1 MRAQIEGSQA
11 VAEVVVMCRPEVIA
25 AYPISPQTHIVERL
39 SRMVKQ
45 GDVDRCQFLNVES
58 EFGALSV
65 LIGASAAGARTY
77 TATTSQGLLFMAE
90 AVYNAAGLGL
100 PIVMTIANRA
110 VGAPINIWNDHSDS
124 MALRDAGWIQLYAE
138 TNQEAADLHIQAFR
152 LAEEL
157 SCPVMVCMDGYI
169 LTHAYEPVDLP
180 DRTLID
186 EFLPPFSPVQVLDPS
201 GPISIGAMVGPEAF
215 TEVKYL
221 AHQQLLRALTLVPEV
236 AGAFERLFHRA
247 SGGLYAA
254 YRMEDADIAVIAL
267 GSVIGTI
274 KDAVD
279 ELRRE
284 GIAAGC
290 VKIGCYR
297 PFPTAQLR
305 AELEGV
311 TRVIIVEKDL
321 AVGMGGIV
329 SADVQMALQ
338 DARVPVHT
346 VIAGLG
352 GRSIPTESLKQMVRE
367 ARAERLSEPHFLDL
381 NMTAVNEELARRR
394 EQRRAGPVA
403 EQLLRAVNAI
413 GTKVV

>member
-1 MRAQIEGSQA
+1 
-11 VAEVVVMCRPEVIA
+11 
-25 AYPISPQTHIVERL
+25 
-39 SRMVKQ
+39 
-45 GDVDRCQFLNVES
+45 
-58 EFGALSV
+58 
-65 LIGASAAGARTY
+65 
-77 TATTSQGLLFMAE
+77 MAE

-169 LTHAYEPVDLP
+169 LTHAYEPVDVP
-180 DRTLID
+180 DQNLVD
-186 EFLPPFSPVQVLDPS
+186 AFLPPFSPVQMLDPS
-201 GPISIGAMVGPEAF
+201 DPISIGAMVGPEAF

-221 AHQQLLRALTLVPEV
+221 AYQQHLRALILVPEIV
-236 AGAFERLFHRA
+236 GSFERQFHRE
-247 SGGLYAA
+247 SGGLCTA
-254 YRMEDADIAVIAL
+254 YRMTDADTAVIAL

-274 KDAVD
+274 KDTVD
-279 ELRRE
+279 ELRNE

-297 PFPTAQLR
+297 PFPAMQLR
-305 AELEGV
+305 AALENCS
-311 TRVIIVEKDL
+311 RVIVVEKDL

-329 SADVQMALQ
+329 SADVRVALNGLPI
-338 DARVPVHT
+338 PVHT

-352 GRSIPTESLKQMVRE
+352 GRSISIASLKRIVLD
-367 ARAERLSEPHFLDL
+367 ARAERLNEPHFLDL
-381 NMTAVNEELARRR
+381 NTAVIDAAQSRRL

-403 EQLLRAVNAI
+403 EQVLRAVNAVEAKA
-413 GTKVV
+413 TSSRD